1 MEHNTPK
8 LEERI
13 DAQQRVNKAMLAEI
27 TDTMKRVDEFKKQLN
42 TGMLRVNELNLL
54 KNIRDGKWKLFDV
67 EKLDFVDMKWV

>member
-13 DAQQRVNKAMLAEI
+13 DAQQRVNKTMLAEI

-67 EKLDFVDMKWV
+67 EKLDFVNMKWV

>member
-67 EKLDFVDMKWV
+67 EKLDFVNMKWV